1 MNFLSHF
8 IRIFTGFFGS
18 ISSTAVDTGSTL
30 TSLEGLSNVGEG
42 NVLSGTTTI
51 TTASALV
58 ASFNDAYAYDA
69 DTTIAYVESLN
80 QKETEE
86 LIKELEIYQKE
97 QNIEQPKML
106 VKRINNY
113 KN

>member
-18 ISSTAVDTGSTL
+18 LTSTAIDTGASL
-30 TSLEGLSNVGEG
+30 TSLEGVDNIGEG
-42 NVLSGTTTI
+42 NVIQGTTTI

-58 ASFNDAYAYDA
+58 ASFNDAYAYDTQ
-69 DTTIAYVESLN
+69 TTMAYVESLN

-86 LIKELEIYQKE
+86 LIKELEFYQNE
-97 QNIEQPKML
+97 EPKML